1 MKKNYEVKRDFRIGE
16 CNLELKKGTKVSYD
30 DSSNKLV
37 IDDKTYD
44 SRNLKAAIKAM
55 WLVPV
60 DGKFPEL
67 DGPLGET
74 EEQKMERKR
83 KERFEAQAKK
93 KQVVKG
99 LLKDEREVGVINE
112 ESEMFH
118 KMLGA
123 EPVAS
128 FKVKTNKKAMTLVED
143 DTKEVGSAIVEDKE
157 TKMLK
162 KALGQDKTEK
172 KEVKSF
178 EVVKDNYD
186 AEAVHVGKYS
196 SNSGEDTLKNWP
208 QMHWTKKAEVI
219 KTSTDSKFLEK
230 LKTLETSKK
239 MQERITEKMQELQ

>member
-37 IDDKTYD
+37 IGDKSYD

-74 EEQKMERKR
+74 EDQKMDRKR
-83 KERFEAQAKK
+83 KERFEVQAKK
-93 KQVVKG
+93 KQHVKG

-128 FKVKTNKKAMTLVED
+128 FKVKTKKTMAIIED
-143 DTKEVGSAIVEDKE
+143 DTKEVGSAIVDDKE

-162 KALGQDKTEK
+162 KALGQGKVSK
-172 KEVKSF
+172 KEVKDF

-186 AEAVHVGKYS
+186 AETVHVGKYS
-196 SNSGEDTLKNWP
+196 SNSGDDTLKNWP

-219 KTSTDSKFLEK
+219 QSITDSKFLEK

-239 MQERITEKMQELQ
+239 IKERITEKMQELQ